1 MTTPDE
7 FRQFAE
13 ECMQAARDA
22 KTDAERKAFLDIA
35 KSWTKA
41 AAQMTNGEAVAPP
54 AAAAGPKASP

>member
-22 KTDAERKAFLDIA
+22 KTDPERKAFLDIA
-35 KSWTKA
+35 KSWLRNPRDCG
-41 AAQMTNGEAVAPP
+41 QDSD
-54 AAAAGPKASP
+54 ASRTAFR

>member
-7 FRQFAE
+7 FRKFAE
-13 ECMQAARDA
+13 ECMLAAREA

-41 AAQMTNGEAVAPP
+41 AAQMTNGEAIAPLAPP
-54 AAAAGPKASP
+54 ADPKASP